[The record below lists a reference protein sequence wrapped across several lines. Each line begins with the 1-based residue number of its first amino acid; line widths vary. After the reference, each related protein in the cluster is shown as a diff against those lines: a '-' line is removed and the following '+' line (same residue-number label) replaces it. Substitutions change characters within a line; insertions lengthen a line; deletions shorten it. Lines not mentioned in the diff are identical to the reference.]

1 MRNIYE
7 LNPWLFRELL
17 HGGKYAVRVES
28 EEDIQELA
36 KHLGYSYAQYYCD
49 YNNYRVYE
57 LLYDQPRMYPVSP
70 EMLFIQYKY
79 ARLDTEGEIREIQ
92 DSVYDMELPEKT
104 TPFRRKALTEEVIS
118 LRDKAGAVLGA
129 IRDRLRL
136 RSKYEQES
144 DDDQEWFL
152 DGA

>member
-92 DSVYDMELPEKT
+92 NSVYDMELPEKT
-104 TPFRRKALTEEVIS
+104 IPFQRKALTEEVIS
-118 LRDKAGAVLGA
+118 LRDKAGAILGA

-136 RSKYEQES
+136 QSKYEEES